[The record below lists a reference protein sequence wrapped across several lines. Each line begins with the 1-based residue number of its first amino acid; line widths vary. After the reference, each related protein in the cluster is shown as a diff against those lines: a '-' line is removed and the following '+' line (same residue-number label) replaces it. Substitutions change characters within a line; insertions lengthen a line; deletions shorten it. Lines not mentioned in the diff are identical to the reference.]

1 MGADFLKARNFHTLP
16 KKSHMEDFFL
26 KIFGTGTD
34 LSPGQMTARAFVMF
48 FITLVLIRISGMRSF
63 GSKSPFDT
71 IIVIMLGAVLSR
83 AVVGASP
90 FISTV
95 FAGVTICVVHRLVAM
110 LCTRNHLI
118 SNFMKGKPLTLYK
131 DGEINRKNMLRCDLS
146 NGDLEE
152 GIRIAANTSS
162 LDELKEVKMERSG
175 KISAV
180 KK

>member
-1 MGADFLKARNFHTLP
+1 
-16 KKSHMEDFFL
+16 MEDFFI

-34 LSPGQMTARAFVMF
+34 LSPGNMTARAFVMF
-48 FITLVLIRISGMRSF
+48 FITLSLIRISGMRSF

-110 LCTRNHLI
+110 LSTRNHGI
-118 SNFMKGKPLTLYK
+118 SNFMKGTPLTLYK
-131 DGEINRKNMLRCDLS
+131 DGEVDRKNMLRCDIS
-146 NGDLEE
+146 DGDLEE
-152 GIRIAANTSS
+152 GIRIAANVSS
-162 LDELKEVKMERSG
+162 TEELKEVRIERSG
-175 KISAV
+175 TISAV